1 MAPTESRRK
10 AVHPANQEGLD
21 RLYDKCEQASTAQ
34 SSKFV
39 FAVRKAAKAL
49 QACPTAVTTVKE
61 AKALRG
67 VGDSLARIIV
77 PKPTEM
83 NIALSRAS
91 SVATTASTTANDA
104 ESSTTTTAKTKNLKP
119 RKNNALSDGK
129 IDAPKPSEKLKAYQN
144 AVKESES
151 LILPSD
157 DWRVV
162 LIVDGREHGWEK
174 VLADLQMSG
183 IPSEKRNLPIG
194 DMAWIARSGTLEIM
208 LGTIV
213 ERKEVNDLA
222 SSLFGTRYKE
232 QRLRLQHCGLPQV
245 ILLVE
250 GDTKEV
256 SNCSHEALHMAMM
269 ETRVQLDFQ
278 VVRTRHLEETVRF
291 LKSVHRRILQR
302 AFPSAFS
309 DGVTSSSSLPTFSSS
324 GVNRKRRRMSIKKRH
339 TSDRR
344 SFEEMVFDTPPLPP
358 FGASRFITYNE
369 LKCKVE
375 KDREEGTKTIGGIF
389 CRMLKQ
395 IPRISNSTVPPLVHA
410 YPTPDALFR
419 ALDGLNVSDGKNL
432 LADLETGTQRVGE
445 LRALEVYYTFMAGG
459 DDSVITGSPP
469 RATLTEN
476 LPNCDADISSIQ
488 EETTTVE
495 QGHPESTNVVFA
507 AYPKLPETQ
516 TLKSRTLSKDT
527 PSIPS
532 AEAIDLLDSP
542 SPSSDESDGSFSSKI
557 ESSKSDHASSPKQRP
572 LLGPCTSW
580 KRSEIRGSPSLL
592 MPSSGP
598 SPGFAGRSVPGSI
611 RNPGRKHPRSSAPA
625 RESIDSLDIEIAML
639 SRKPKRRSATLD
651 SQSSKDFG
659 MACGQKC
666 INSQGANSSDSEEE
680 PLEVRVRQLR
690 EKLNLVNEVVATK
703 VNPSALIRK
712 STRPRVTSPVA
723 REVSIS
729 EDDDSLRRIQQEIIE
744 LSD

>member
-49 QACPTAVTTVKE
+49 QACPTAVTTMKE

-119 RKNNALSDGK
+119 RNKALSDGK
-129 IDAPKPSEKLKAYQN
+129 MDAPKPSEKLKAYQN

-151 LILPSD
+151 LILPSG

-256 SNCSHEALHMAMM
+256 SNCSHESLHMAMM

-309 DGVTSSSSLPTFSSS
+309 DGVTSSSS
-324 GVNRKRRRMSIKKRH
+324 
-339 TSDRR
+339 
-344 SFEEMVFDTPPLPP
+344 
-358 FGASRFITYNE
+358 FITYNE

-476 LPNCDADISSIQ
+476 LPNCDADISSSQ
-488 EETTTVE
+488 EETTIVE
-495 QGHPESTNVVFA
+495 QGDPESTNVVFA
-507 AYPKLPETQ
+507 AHPKLPETQ
-516 TLKSRTLSKDT
+516 TLTSRTLSKDT

-542 SPSSDESDGSFSSKI
+542 SPSSDESDGSFPSKI

-580 KRSEIRGSPSLL
+580 KISEIRGSPSLL
-592 MPSSGP
+592 MPSTSP
-598 SPGFAGRSVPGSI
+598 SPGFAGRSVLEAW
-611 RNPGRKHPRSSAPA
+611 NQA
-625 RESIDSLDIEIAML
+625 ESI
-639 SRKPKRRSATLD
+639 P
-651 SQSSKDFG
+651 
-659 MACGQKC
+659 
-666 INSQGANSSDSEEE
+666 
-680 PLEVRVRQLR
+680 VH
-690 EKLNLVNEVVATK
+690 
-703 VNPSALIRK
+703 
-712 STRPRVTSPVA
+712 RPRHEKV
-723 REVSIS
+723 
-729 EDDDSLRRIQQEIIE
+729 
-744 LSD
+744 